1 MSCLQNNKKI
11 GIITGGTRGIGLG
24 CAIKFAEN
32 GFDLLLAY
40 NSNDKIAEIN
50 KEKLEKKYHIKVLLS
65 KGDLAD
71 ENNIN
76 NIFKIIDNE
85 YGYKTKIN
93 SIVHN
98 AGLYLGITTNI
109 DSDIAKDA
117 SKEFEKPM
125 IFGDGSFNL
134 DFKRYDYYQN
144 IYPKCFIRLIETC
157 IKDNRFIKDESH
169 IVAISSPGCNV
180 NQTPREGY
188 DLMGQGKTVIEYLVR
203 YYSLRLAI
211 NGININSVIPGYVV
225 TDAWKNVLFKDNCN
239 IDDDKLLNS
248 MESKLLNRCPMKR
261 ATHPTEIGELVYFL
275 CSNLGK
281 YITGVS
287 IPIDGGLHLK

>member
-1 MSCLQNNKKI
+1 MVKNNKI

-40 NSNDKIAEIN
+40 NSNDNIAEIN
-50 KEKLEKKYHIKVLLS
+50 KENLEKKYNIKVLLS

-76 NIFKIIDNE
+76 NIFKTIDNE
-85 YGYKTKIN
+85 YGNKTKIN
-93 SIVHN
+93 FIVHN
-98 AGLYLGITTNI
+98 AGLYLGITTEL

-117 SKEFEKPM
+117 SKQFENPM

-157 IKDNRFIKDESH
+157 IKDDRFIKEESH
-169 IVAISSPGCNV
+169 IVAISSPGCNT

-203 YYSLRLAI
+203 YYSLRLAT

-225 TDAWKNVLFKDNCN
+225 TDAWKNVLFKDNYN

-248 MESKLLNRCPMKR
+248 MESKLLNRCPMKKIIQ
-261 ATHPTEIGELVYFL
+261 PTEIGELVYFL